1 MSTPPELLRGV
12 AETTADFGLREL
24 MAVREI
30 VHAFL
35 TARRPEEVY
44 QLALDRVS
52 PLVGASFACV
62 YLIDKDSELMRLVA
76 VHNWPQRHSRFLGTM
91 RVRLGSGPSGEA
103 ASERRAIEVLDVFAD
118 PSLADW
124 QEVAKELGFRSFVA
138 LPLETAEGA
147 LGTVTFYFKLPNS
160 VSTEMRH
167 LMRMVAD
174 QMAATAEKARLID
187 DLQRANAAMIEA
199 NVALAQQYAEALE
212 ARRVKDEF
220 LANISHELRT
230 PLTAVMGYI
239 SLMHEGIA
247 GPITDEQRHTLDQVK
262 GASEEL
268 LTLIGDLLDLTALKR
283 GSIAA
288 MVTEL
293 DPRAPLHDAVASAKG
308 RREHVVFEI
317 SEPDIVPSM
326 RSDRRTIAKAL
337 KALLNNA
344 FKFTHKGRVRVSVQ
358 VTNDRVV
365 YSVEDTGIGIPA
377 DAHEAIFDEFRQLDG
392 TLTREYGGSGLGLA
406 LARRLARLLHGDI
419 TLTSNPGSGSTF
431 CLDVPLRY
439 NATPI
444 GSATPIS
451 SRITES

>member
-1 MSTPPELLRGV
+1 MSTPPESLRAV

-62 YLIDKDSELMRLVA
+62 YLIDQDSELMRLVA

-91 RVRLGSGPSGEA
+91 RVRLGAGPSGEA
-103 ASERRAIEVLDVFAD
+103 ASERRTIEVLDVFAD
-118 PSLADW
+118 PSLEDW

-138 LPLETAEGA
+138 LPLQTADGV
-147 LGTVTFYFKLPNS
+147 LGTVTFYFKLPNA
-160 VSTEMRH
+160 VGAEMHH

-187 DLQRANAAMIEA
+187 DLQRANAAMREA

-239 SLMHEGIA
+239 SLMHEGLA
-247 GPITDEQRHTLDQVK
+247 GPINDEQRHTLEQVK

-268 LTLIGDLLDLTALKR
+268 LSLIGDLLELTALKR

-288 MVTEL
+288 MVTEI
-293 DPRAPLHDAVASAKG
+293 DPRQPLHDAVATAKG
-308 RREHVVFEI
+308 RREQVVFEI

-326 RSDRRTIAKAL
+326 RSDRLTIAKAL
-337 KALLNNA
+337 KAMLNNA
-344 FKFTHKGRVRVSVQ
+344 FKFTHKGRVRLSVEVADEQ
-358 VTNDRVV
+358 VV
-365 YSVEDTGIGIPA
+365 YSVEDTGIGIPP
-377 DAHEAIFDEFRQLDG
+377 DEHEAIFDEFRQLDG
-392 TLTREYGGSGLGLA
+392 TLTREYGGPGLGLA
-406 LARRLARLLHGDI
+406 LARRLARLVHGDI
-419 TLTSNPGSGSTF
+419 TLTSGLGAGSTF
-431 CLDVPLRY
+431 RLSVPLRY

-444 GSATPIS
+444 S
-451 SRITES
+451 SRITDS

>member
-1 MSTPPELLRGV
+1 MATPPESLRAV

-62 YLIDKDSELMRLVA
+62 YLIDEGSELMRLVA

-91 RVRLGSGPSGEA
+91 RVRLGAGPSGEA
-103 ASERRAIEVLDVFAD
+103 ASERRTIEVIDVFAE
-118 PSLADW
+118 PSLEDW
-124 QEVAKELGFRSFVA
+124 HEVAKELGFRSFVA
-138 LPLETAEGA
+138 LPLQTAGGV
-147 LGTVTFYFKLPNS
+147 LGTVTFYFKLPNA
-160 VSTEMRH
+160 VGAEMHH

-187 DLQRANAAMIEA
+187 DLQHANAAMREA
-199 NVALAQQYAEALE
+199 NEALAQQYAEALE

-239 SLMHEGIA
+239 ALMHEGLA
-247 GPITDEQRHTLDQVK
+247 GPINDEQRHTLEQVK

-268 LTLIGDLLDLTALKR
+268 LSLIGDLLELTALKR

-288 MVTEL
+288 MVTEI
-293 DPRAPLHDAVASAKG
+293 DPRQPLHDAVATAKG
-308 RREHVVFEI
+308 RREQVVFEI

-326 RSDRRTIAKAL
+326 RSDRLTIAKAL

-344 FKFTHKGRVRVSVQ
+344 FKFTHKGRVRLAVE
-358 VTNDRVV
+358 VTEEQVV

-377 DAHEAIFDEFRQLDG
+377 DEHEAIFDEFRQLDG
-392 TLTREYGGSGLGLA
+392 TLTREYGGPGLGLA
-406 LARRLARLLHGDI
+406 LARRLARLVHGDI
-419 TLTSNPGSGSTF
+419 TLTSDLGAGSTF
-431 CLDVPLRY
+431 RLAVPLRY
-439 NATPI
+439 NATP
-444 GSATPIS
+444 TS
-451 SRITES
+451 SRITNS

>member
-1 MSTPPELLRGV
+1 MATPPESLRGV

-62 YLIDKDSELMRLVA
+62 YLIDNNSELMRLVA
-76 VHNWPQRHSRFLGTM
+76 VHNWPQRHSRFLGKM

-103 ASERRAIEVLDVFAD
+103 ASERRPIEVLDVFAD
-118 PSLADW
+118 PSLEDW

-138 LPLETAEGA
+138 LPLQTAEGA

-160 VSTEMRH
+160 ISTEMRH

-187 DLQRANAAMIEA
+187 DLQRANAAMVEA

-268 LTLIGDLLDLTALKR
+268 LALIGDLLELTALKR

-288 MVTEL
+288 MVTEM
-293 DPRAPLHDAVASAKG
+293 DPRAPLHDAVASTKG

-317 SEPDIVPSM
+317 TEPDIVPSM
-326 RSDRRTIAKAL
+326 RNDQRTIAKAL

-344 FKFTHKGRVRVSVQ
+344 FKFTHQGRVRVSVQ
-358 VTNDRVV
+358 VTDERVV
-365 YSVEDTGIGIPA
+365 YSVEDTGIGIPP
-377 DAHEAIFDEFRQLDG
+377 DAHQAIFDEFRQLDG

-406 LARRLARLLHGDI
+406 LARRLARLVHGDI

-444 GSATPIS
+444 ASATPVS
-451 SRITES
+451 SRTIDS